1 PKGDCFPVWAVVG
14 GRLSLFRQC
23 ADLYGKITDS
33 GALRNSALQR
43 ESSSLLRQPVQEPV
57 PAAATD
63 DKETFESFSAQ
74 GLDFPQAG
82 CVSRR
87 QAMKD
92 EIGDGGRR
100 RDGGSRNA
108 VVAFQLPGDFLR
120 HLLRRNE
127 LGVIHIEKKLRAR
140 QFFCRVNQVLRGPAL
155 SSRLPCFLALA
166 QQP

>member
-1 PKGDCFPVWAVVG
+1 MIFLHRRSGQWGRGFRTRKCVLRFQQFACPKGDCFPVWAVVG

-43 ESSSLLRQPVQEPV
+43 ESSCLLRQPVQEPV

-92 EIGDGGRR
+92 EI
-100 RDGGSRNA
+100 
-108 VVAFQLPGDFLR
+108 
-120 HLLRRNE
+120 
-127 LGVIHIEKKLRAR
+127 
-140 QFFCRVNQVLRGPAL
+140 
-155 SSRLPCFLALA
+155 
-166 QQP
+166 